1 MACLLVSFFSLLC
14 HFETEKADL
23 DVEYF
28 EYVPVPYEE
37 EGEQID
43 YQVSVGDDDDEVDG
57 KVVGVEI
64 EVDYVHMDLFGG
76 LAEFQNSFVVHVV
89 VLAEHTDDA
98 VAYEKY
104 SFEIVDFPYRNADV
118 GGELNPVGDYF
129 QTVDY
134 LAESE
139 TVFVDAPAFDI
150 HISHRYSVHAHDG
163 PETVEFVDVHGHAY
177 LP

>member
-1 MACLLVSFFSLLC
+1 M
-14 HFETEKADL
+14 H
-23 DVEYF
+23 
-28 EYVPVPYEE
+28 VPYEE

-43 YQVSVGDDDDEVDG
+43 YQVSVGDDDDVDVDG

-64 EVDYVHMDLFGG
+64 EVDYVHTDLFDG
-76 LAEFQNSFVVHVV
+76 LAEFQNSFVVHV

-104 SFEIVDFPYRNADV
+104 SFETVDFPYRNADV
-118 GGELNPVGDYF
+118 GCELNPVGEYF

-163 PETVEFVDVHGHAY
+163 PETVEFGGDHAY